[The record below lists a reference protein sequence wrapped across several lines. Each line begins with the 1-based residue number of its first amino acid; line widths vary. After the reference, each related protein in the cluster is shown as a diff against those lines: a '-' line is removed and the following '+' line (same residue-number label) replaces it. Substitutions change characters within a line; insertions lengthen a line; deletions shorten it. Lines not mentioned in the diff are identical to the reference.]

1 MITALLVILVLLIF
15 MEVNRLLSRRSWKQ
29 RLKIYIHEK
38 FGAVPKEKEWNDKV
52 KEYWKLTGDDDGLDD
67 ITWNDLSMNG
77 MFNRINNCDTSAGEE
92 ILYWKLRR
100 NDMED
105 EEREIFE
112 KRVSAFGRDE
122 KLREETENILCNIG
136 KESASY
142 YIPSYMDGIGE
153 YRLKYGW
160 LCRVLQILLV
170 LSLIAAAAT
179 RTSAAEFAC
188 LAVCVVNLVLYMMTK
203 MKYEVELGLSDPAI
217 QILEAGK
224 KLSEKEKIRE
234 LFPVLSE
241 ETAGFK
247 KVLRGSRFLRTQRAN
262 TAAGDV
268 GALLLDYL
276 MGITLWQLTVYDS
289 MVRRLSEKAEEYLEV
304 YREIG
309 EMDAAVSTASFRQ
322 SLPWYCVPEFGEEN
336 GPDGNGRNIF
346 MEDVYHPLID
356 DPVENTLELNRGCLI
371 TGSNAS
377 GKSTFIKAVAVNV
390 VLAQAFNTCAAGKMR
405 MPHVQVLTSMAVRDD
420 LMAGESYFIR
430 EIRYLKRI
438 LDHLNDRKV
447 TLCVIDEILR
457 GTNTG
462 ERIRASH
469 AILEYLAGKNCIP
482 LIASHDKELT
492 VLLDRLYDNYHFSEE
507 MGEGDIS
514 FSYKIMKGSATSQ
527 NAVKLLKLAGFPE
540 EILEKCE
547 ETDETLEKSMISC

>member
-170 LSLIAAAAT
+170 LSLIAAAAM

-514 FSYKIMKGSATSQ
+514 FSYKIMKGPATSQ
-527 NAVKLLKLAGFPE
+527 NAVKLLKIAGFPE

>member
-1 MITALLVILVLLIF
+1 MIAILLAILIF
-15 MEVNRLLSRRSWKQ
+15 FLFLEFNRLLSRRSWK
-29 RLKIYIHEK
+29 KKVKEYIHGK

-52 KEYWKLTGDDDGLDD
+52 KGYWQLLGDDGGLDD
-67 ITWNDLSMNG
+67 VTWNDLSMNEI
-77 MFNRINNCDTSAGEE
+77 FNRINNCDTSAGEE
-92 ILYWKLRR
+92 ILYRKLRR
-100 NDMED
+100 NDMGDD
-105 EEREIFE
+105 ERSLFE
-112 KRVSAFGRDE
+112 KRVSTFAGDE
-122 KLREETENILCNIG
+122 TLREETEEILYNIG

-142 YIPSYMDGIGE
+142 YISSYMDGIEE
-153 YRLKYGW
+153 YRLKIGRV
-160 LCRVLQILLV
+160 CRLLQILL
-170 LSLIAAAAT
+170 LISLIAAVAMQ
-179 RTSAAEFAC
+179 TSVAELVC
-188 LAVCVVNLVLYMMTK
+188 LAICVVNLALYMVTK

-217 QILEAGK
+217 QILETGK
-224 KLSEKEKIRE
+224 KLSEREEIRE
-234 LFPVLSE
+234 LFPSLSGRMD
-241 ETAGFK
+241 GFR

-262 TAAGDV
+262 TATGDV

-309 EMDAAVSTASFRQ
+309 EMDAAISVASFRQ
-322 SLPWYCVPEFGEEN
+322 SLPRYCVPEFIEEKCVSVN
-336 GPDGNGRNIF
+336 DL
-346 MEDVYHPLID
+346 YHPLIME
-356 DPVENTLELNRGCLI
+356 PVENSIELSRGCLI

-377 GKSTFIKAVAVNV
+377 GKSTFIKAVAVNA
-390 VLAQAFNTCAAGKMR
+390 VLAQSLNTCAAGR
-405 MPHVQVLTSMAVRDD
+405 VTMPHAQVLTSMAVRDD
-420 LMAGESYFIR
+420 LTAGESYFIR

-438 LDHLNDRKV
+438 LDHLNDRKI

-462 ERIRASH
+462 ERIRASR
-469 AILEYLAGKNCIP
+469 AILEYLAEKNCIP

-507 MGEGDIS
+507 MGEDDIS
-514 FSYKIMKGSATSQ
+514 FSYKIMKGPATSQ

>member
-1 MITALLVILVLLIF
+1 MIAILLAILIF
-15 MEVNRLLSRRSWKQ
+15 FLFLEFNRLLSRRSWK
-29 RLKIYIHEK
+29 KKVKEYIHGK

-52 KEYWKLTGDDDGLDD
+52 KGYWQLTGDDGGLDD
-67 ITWNDLSMNG
+67 ITWNDLSMNEI
-77 MFNRINNCDTSAGEE
+77 FNRINNCDTSAGEE

-100 NDMED
+100 NNMED
-105 EEREIFE
+105 KERILFE
-112 KRVSAFGRDE
+112 KRVSAFAGDE
-122 KLREETENILCNIG
+122 VFREETEELLYSIG
-136 KESASY
+136 KESSSY

-153 YRLKYGW
+153 YRLAHGW
-160 LCRVLQILLV
+160 IFRVLQIFLILSV
-170 LSLIAAAAT
+170 LAVVAT
-179 RTSAAEFAC
+179 RASIAEFAC
-188 LAVCVVNLVLYMMTK
+188 LAVCVVNLALYMVTK

-217 QILEAGK
+217 QILEMGK
-224 KLSEKEKIRE
+224 KLSEREEIRKF
-234 LFPVLSE
+234 FPDLSGRMD
-241 ETAGFK
+241 GFR

-262 TAAGDV
+262 TATGDV

-289 MVRRLSEKAEEYLEV
+289 MVRRLSERAEEYLEV

-309 EMDAAVSTASFRQ
+309 EMDAAISIASFRQ
-322 SLPWYCVPEFGEEN
+322 SLPWYCVPEFVEEKCISVN
-336 GPDGNGRNIF
+336 DL
-346 MEDVYHPLID
+346 YHPLIME
-356 DPVENTLELNRGCLI
+356 PVENSIELSRGCLI

-377 GKSTFIKAVAVNV
+377 GKSTFIKAMAVNA
-390 VLAQAFNTCAAGKMR
+390 VLAQSLNTCAAGR
-405 MPHVQVLTSMAVRDD
+405 VTMPHAQVLTSMAVRDD
-420 LMAGESYFIR
+420 LTAGESYFIR

-438 LDHLNDRKV
+438 LDHLNDRKI

-462 ERIRASH
+462 ERIRASR
-469 AILEYLAGKNCIP
+469 AILEYLAEKNCIP

-492 VLLDRLYDNYHFSEE
+492 VLLVRLYDNYHFSEE
-507 MGEGDIS
+507 MGEDDIS
-514 FSYKIMKGSATSQ
+514 FSYKIMKGPATSQ

>member
-1 MITALLVILVLLIF
+1 MITVLLVILVLFIF
-15 MEVNRLLSRRSWKQ
+15 MEVNWLLSRRSWKQ

-309 EMDAAVSTASFRQ
+309 EMDAAISIASFRK

-377 GKSTFIKAVAVNV
+377 GKSTFIKAVAVNA
-390 VLAQAFNTCAAGKMR
+390 VLAQAVNTCAAGKMR
-405 MPHVQVLTSMAVRDD
+405 LPHVQVLTSMAVRDD

-514 FSYKIMKGSATSQ
+514 FSYKIMKGPATSQ
-527 NAVKLLKLAGFPE
+527 NAVKLLKIAGFPE

>member
-112 KRVSAFGRDE
+112 KRVSVFGRDE

-514 FSYKIMKGSATSQ
+514 FSYKIMKGPATSQ
-527 NAVKLLKLAGFPE
+527 NAVKLLKIAGFPE

>member
-1 MITALLVILVLLIF
+1 MIAILLAILIF
-15 MEVNRLLSRRSWKQ
+15 FLFLEFNRLLSRRSWK
-29 RLKIYIHEK
+29 KKVKEYIHGK

-52 KEYWKLTGDDDGLDD
+52 KGYWQLLGDDGGLDD
-67 ITWNDLSMNG
+67 VTWNDLSMNEI
-77 MFNRINNCDTSAGEE
+77 FNRINNCDTSAGEE
-92 ILYWKLRR
+92 ILYRKLRR
-100 NDMED
+100 NDMGDD
-105 EEREIFE
+105 ERSLFE
-112 KRVSAFGRDE
+112 KRVSAFAGDE
-122 KLREETENILCNIG
+122 TLREETEETLYNIG

-142 YIPSYMDGIGE
+142 YIPSYMDGTEE
-153 YRLKYGW
+153 YRLKIGRV
-160 LCRVLQILLV
+160 CRLLQILL
-170 LSLIAAAAT
+170 LISLIAAVAMQ
-179 RTSAAEFAC
+179 TSVAELVC
-188 LAVCVVNLVLYMMTK
+188 LAICVVNLALYMVTK

-217 QILEAGK
+217 QILETGK
-224 KLSEKEKIRE
+224 KLSEREEIRE
-234 LFPVLSE
+234 LFPSLSGRMD
-241 ETAGFK
+241 GFR

-262 TAAGDV
+262 TATGDV

-309 EMDAAVSTASFRQ
+309 EMDAAISVASFRQ
-322 SLPWYCVPEFGEEN
+322 SLPRYCVPEFIEEKCVSVN
-336 GPDGNGRNIF
+336 DL
-346 MEDVYHPLID
+346 YHPLIME
-356 DPVENTLELNRGCLI
+356 PVENSIELSRGCLI

-377 GKSTFIKAVAVNV
+377 GKSTFIKAVAVNA
-390 VLAQAFNTCAAGKMR
+390 VLAQSLNTCAAGR
-405 MPHVQVLTSMAVRDD
+405 VTMPHAQVLTSMAVRDD
-420 LMAGESYFIR
+420 LTAGESYFIR

-438 LDHLNDRKV
+438 LDHLNDRKI

-462 ERIRASH
+462 ERIRASR
-469 AILEYLAGKNCIP
+469 AILEYLAEKNCIP

-507 MGEGDIS
+507 MGEDDIS
-514 FSYKIMKGSATSQ
+514 FSYKIMKGPATSQ

>member
-67 ITWNDLSMNG
+67 ITWNDLSMSG

-153 YRLKYGW
+153 YCLKYGW

-179 RTSAAEFAC
+179 RPSAAEFAC

-309 EMDAAVSTASFRQ
+309 EMDAAISIASFRK

-377 GKSTFIKAVAVNV
+377 GKSTFIKAVAVNA
-390 VLAQAFNTCAAGKMR
+390 VLAQAVNTCAAGKMR
-405 MPHVQVLTSMAVRDD
+405 LPHVQVLTSMAVRDD

-514 FSYKIMKGSATSQ
+514 FSYKIMKGPATSQ
-527 NAVKLLKLAGFPE
+527 NAVKLLKIAGFPE

>member
-514 FSYKIMKGSATSQ
+514 FSYKIMKGPATSQ